1 MVALK
6 FSVNWEHY
14 YSGIHV
20 WVQVSVAAAAT
31 TTTTT
36 TNTTTINVSSNSPTT
51 KSATIQLLHR
61 SLLYLVQTFF
71 SG

>member
-1 MVALK
+1 MVALQ

-61 SLLYLVQTFF
+61 SLLYLVQTLF